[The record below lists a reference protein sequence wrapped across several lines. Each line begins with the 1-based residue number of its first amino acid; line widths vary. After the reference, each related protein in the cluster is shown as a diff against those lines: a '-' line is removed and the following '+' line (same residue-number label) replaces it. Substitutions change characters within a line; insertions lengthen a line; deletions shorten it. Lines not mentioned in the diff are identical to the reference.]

1 MHGFSLENSFIATIS
16 HLFCQFHTFLH
27 TFFKNIFYFL
37 IRLLKCYK
45 NIYGLHRFS
54 ITNSSKL
61 AISHL
66 FSRFSHLFYTPFS
79 HFFTL
84 FVPLIHTHLLKKI
97 MLIATS
103 VLEFCLG
110 TNFVTPYIH
119 TYIHTDRHLDHSTSS
134 WPKGPRANKC
144 YKTI

>member
-1 MHGFSLENSFIATIS
+1 MHGFSLENSFISTIS
-16 HLFCQFHTFLH
+16 HFFINFTPFFTPFSKIFLH
-27 TFFKNIFYFL
+27 FL

-45 NIYGLHRFS
+45 NIHGLNRFS
-54 ITNSSKL
+54 IRNSTKL
-61 AISHL
+61 EISHL
-66 FSRFSHLFYTPFS
+66 FSRFHTFFSHLFQLVCYSLRTPHS
-79 HFFTL
+79 YQP
-84 FVPLIHTHLLKKI
+84 VRKEI

-103 VLEFCLG
+103 VLKFCLG

-119 TYIHTDRHLDHSTSS
+119 TYRHLDHNTSS